1 MKNKPGTRKV
11 LFQIPVEVADNF
23 RILSRTCHFDR
34 DDFVTAVLSCAIQ
47 RYVDG
52 RPYLFNADGSW
63 SLPVD
68 ERVLEFASD
77 GVTLVKTPL
86 GNARVRTIDG

>member
-34 DDFVTAVLSCAIQ
+34 DDFVTSVMANAVQ

-52 RPYLFNADGSW
+52 RPYYFNSDGSW
-63 SLPVD
+63 SLPTD
-68 ERVLEFASD
+68 ERLLEYASD
-77 GVTLVKTPL
+77 GVTLVHTPL
-86 GNARVRTIDG
+86 GNARVREVPY